1 MRALWQMVKVFL
13 LFTGCT
19 ILFYYSLV
27 WFNREYD
34 NYHRYDEPQ
43 GSAIKVSTV
52 ESPSFDWFSRLL
64 FFYRDGE

>member
-1 MRALWQMVKVFL
+1 MKTVWQMVKVFL

-27 WFNREYD
+27 WFNREYEY
-34 NYHRYDEPQ
+34 YHRYDEPG
-43 GSAIKVSTV
+43 GSAVKVSTN
-52 ESPSFDWFSRLL
+52 ESAPPDWLNRLL

>member
-1 MRALWQMVKVFL
+1 MKTVWQMVKVFL

-27 WFNREYD
+27 WFNREYEY
-34 NYHRYDEPQ
+34 YHRYDEPK
-43 GSAIKVSTV
+43 GSSVKVSAA
-52 ESPSFDWFSRLL
+52 ESAPPSWLDRLI

>member
-1 MRALWQMVKVFL
+1 MKTVWQMVKVFL

-27 WFNREYD
+27 WFHREYEY
-34 NYHRYDEPQ
+34 YHRYDEPE
-43 GSAIKVSTV
+43 GSAVKASTI
-52 ESPSFDWFSRLL
+52 ESPPPDWLNRLL